1 MPKNDR
7 LYDLMRQLDHEEL
20 LFLLREGLGITERKY
35 KRYSH
40 DALMDCI
47 SAELRRAAGHGIINL
62 FRLEHEFPY
71 KNILTDVANKLSEGY
86 LHYKGYRPKAEN
98 TEEEIE
104 KEILRLFESNTK
116 RWWERLKDSEKE
128 QFAEQI
134 DKRINA
140 ELVNVINRRT
150 YIKHRVTKEVIDS
163 VITKGIVTG
172 MLMISAGGLMGMI
185 GGNMLT
191 SIGWKIV
198 IGTIGPTR
206 GMRILK
212 NGIAGFSGGAAMTFI
227 GTVGV
232 GLGVFIPSTIFFYLD
247 TDYKKTMPTIIM
259 LLSKVH
265 LNKTF
270 NDESILKKI

>member
-7 LYDLMRQLDHEEL
+7 LYDLMRQLDHDEL

-35 KRYSH
+35 KQYSH

-62 FRLEHEFPY
+62 FRLEHEFTY
-71 KNILTDVANKLSEGY
+71 KNILPDVANKLSEEY
-86 LHYKGYRPKAEN
+86 LHYKGYRPKADD
-98 TEEEIE
+98 TEEDIE
-104 KEILRLFESNTK
+104 KEILRLFELNTR
-116 RWWERLKDSEKE
+116 RWWERLNDSEKE

-134 DKRINA
+134 DRRINA
-140 ELVNVINRRT
+140 ELVNAINRRT
-150 YIKHRVTKEVIDS
+150 YIKHRVTKEIIDS
-163 VITKGIVTG
+163 VVTKGIVTG

-198 IGTIGPTR
+198 AATIGPAR
-206 GMRILK
+206 GIKILRT
-212 NGIAGFSGGAAMTFI
+212 GAAGFSGSSVMTFI
-227 GTVGV
+227 GTLGV
-232 GLGVFIPSTIFFYLD
+232 GLGVFIPSTIFFYMD

-270 NDESILKKI
+270 SERS